1 MLVQESELYLYHLTL
16 KRQSNYVY
24 SCIGHFIEVENS
36 DKSKRPKDLQ
46 LCVATETHVEL
57 YDVAGGDLLPLVE
70 IPVFATIMGME
81 SFHVENV
88 RQSFLAM
95 VSDSGNLTVA
105 KFNRRSNSE
114 IYLETL
120 VNYPMTRSQIRRMSP
135 ASYLKVDTFGRCILV
150 SAVEKNKLCFVVNET
165 GDGSVMIQ
173 SPLEV
178 VRPDFLTLDLVSC
191 DVQYDNP
198 CFASI
203 EVDILANKNDHHLV
217 FYVLDLGLNH
227 VVKKADYVIN
237 GEANF
242 LMGLPVL
249 SKYNINCTGEKD
261 THDEINPFVL
271 IGFQGYLL
279 VKDMS
284 GLFSLKVQ
292 IPRRTEES
300 SEKISIISSAIQ
312 ILKKS
317 FFILLQSN
325 FGDLY
330 RLTIEPN
337 EEDRNRPVVSISYF
351 DTIFQAEKLHIFRN
365 GYLFANSELNDNYLF
380 QFDSLGDDNT
390 EILSSR
396 DPKEQLFFKP
406 SKTLKNI
413 SIVSHR
419 KNLNPLL
426 TTQVIKANPL
436 TIAAGTTSTT
446 RLLSNGV
453 NFEEQISSPLPP
465 GARDLWTIKPSGQP
479 FHKLLFLGFLKST
492 MVLRIEEGSIEE
504 LNLSQNPFKLNGD
517 RTVLVATMG
526 YRSTIQVCENELR
539 QIVPGGDGMNQFS
552 LKLEWFPPAGI
563 RVITATSTET
573 QLCLGLS
580 NNELVYFEISEQ
592 TDTLH
597 ESQNRIEIEEPISI
611 VAMSTSRRSD
621 FLAVGTKD
629 STVKI
634 VSLKMSDTEDF
645 MEVVSIQTLLAA
657 VNSMKLIENKDL
669 ELHIGLQNGVYYRSK
684 INKRDGQ
691 IYDVRTKFIGPM
703 PIGLSSLKSTSLSLA
718 SDKEDVEE
726 ENAEGKETSAGDKCH
741 CVVLHCTKTWISYTK
756 DELLNIRP
764 VLFSGLSGLSTL
776 CEFVAEETS
785 INVCCAISSSGS
797 LVIGRLTDFVCRQK
811 WFQITDN
818 TLEKISGKETDKEN
832 DSSKDAERVEGHE
845 KEENEDEEEEE
856 EESVTL
862 QWHAYDRSK
871 LLAFPED
878 RALLLQLESSSTHD
892 GARVSISKNQQRY
905 QSAQGRE
912 TFKTLPNI
920 NVVTASLVKFTSN
933 VDHLVISSRDGVLHT
948 FEIVLNKGKCQFN
961 LRMIHQT
968 AIEDKVSAM
977 IPFTDKLL
985 VPIFGNL
992 ILFGLGKKQ
1001 LLKQSIS
1008 ETTPSMTKVTALAN
1022 WGNERIAVG
1031 DSRESVTLFVFDK
1044 TKKSFVPIADD
1055 TIKRHTTSLA
1065 FLDPSTVL
1073 GGDKFGNI
1081 WTLRLNKEY
1090 ESMISTSLPPVIE
1103 RMQQLPSL
1111 KRKSPNIMEC
1121 PFKLTQTNMFYI
1133 NDIPMDF
1140 HVLQSTQMS
1149 DRPSIIYSGLQG
1161 TIGCLIPLL
1170 SKAEITKL
1178 KAIETIMSEADDKF
1192 YMKHE
1197 MEKRASEVP
1206 AAAEDTEIGASLASH
1221 NGIPEGSYS
1230 IVGREQ
1236 SRYRGYYAP
1245 VRNVIDGDLCERFL
1259 NLLPTEQSF
1268 LCAELKTLQPDTVI
1282 RSLNDVRTNY
1292 I

>member
-16 KRQSNYVY
+16 KRQSNYVH
-24 SCIGHFIEVENS
+24 SCTGLFVEEKGS
-36 DKSKRPKDLQ
+36 DKTKRPKDLQ
-46 LCVATETHVEL
+46 LCVATETHIEL
-57 YDVAGGDLLPLVE
+57 YDVADGDLLQLAEVP
-70 IPVFATIMGME
+70 IFATITAME

-88 RQSFLAM
+88 RESFLTM
-95 VSDSGNLTVA
+95 VSDSGNLTIA
-105 KFNRRSNSE
+105 KFNRRSNGE

-120 VNYPMTRSQIRRMSP
+120 VNHPMTRSQIRRTSA
-135 ASYLKVDTFGRCILV
+135 ASYLKVDTYGRCILV

-165 GDGSVMIQ
+165 GDGSVMVQ

-178 VRPDFLTLDLVSC
+178 ARPDVLTLDLVSC

-198 CFASI
+198 CFAAI
-203 EVDILANKNDHHLV
+203 EIDTLQKKNDHHLV

-227 VVKKADYVIN
+227 VVKKADYAIN

-249 SKYNINCTGEKD
+249 SKYNINCTSEKD
-261 THDEINPFVL
+261 ANDEINPFVL
-271 IGFQGYLL
+271 IGFQGYIL

-292 IPRRTEES
+292 IPKRTEES
-300 SEKISIISSAIQ
+300 NHKISIISSAIQ

-325 FGDLY
+325 LGDLF

-337 EEDRNRPVVSISYF
+337 QEDRNRPVVSISYF

-365 GYLFANSELNDNYLF
+365 GYLFANSELHDNYLF

-390 EILSSR
+390 EILTSR

-406 SKTLKNI
+406 SNTLNNI

-426 TTQVIKANPL
+426 TTQILKTHPL
-436 TIAAGTTSTT
+436 TIAAGTTSTS
-446 RLLSNGV
+446 RILSNGV

-465 GARDLWTIKPSGQP
+465 GAQDLWTIKPSGQP
-479 FHKLLFLGFLKST
+479 FHKLLFLGFSKST
-492 MVLRIEEGSIEE
+492 MVLKIEEGSIEE
-504 LNLSQNPFKLNGD
+504 LSISPNPFKLSGD
-517 RTVLVATMG
+517 RTILVATLG

-539 QIVPGGDGMNQFS
+539 QIVPGGNEMNQFS

-563 RVITATSTET
+563 RIVTAASTEA

-597 ESQNRIEIEEPISI
+597 ESQNRIEIEEQIST

-621 FLAVGTKD
+621 FLAVGTRD

-634 VSLKMSDTEDF
+634 ISLKSDTEEF
-645 MEVVSIQTLLAA
+645 MEVVSIQTLLAP
-657 VNSMKLIENKDL
+657 VNSLKIIENKDL

-684 INKRDGQ
+684 INMHDGQ
-691 IYDVRTKFIGPM
+691 IYDVRTKFLGPM
-703 PIGLSSLKSTSLSLA
+703 PVGLSSLKSTSLSLA
-718 SDKEDVEE
+718 SDKADLEE
-726 ENAEGKETSAGDKCH
+726 ENAERNEDSAEDKCH

-756 DELLNIRP
+756 NKLLNIRP
-764 VLFSGLSGLSTL
+764 VLFSRLSGLSTL

-811 WFQITDN
+811 WFQITD
-818 TLEKISGKETDKEN
+818 TPLDIVSGKEADRES
-832 DSSKDAERVEGHE
+832 DSTKDAEKVEGDE
-845 KEENEDEEEEE
+845 EEENEDEEEEE
-856 EESVTL
+856 EENFRL
-862 QWHAYDRSK
+862 QWHTYDRLK
-871 LLAFPED
+871 LLAFPENS
-878 RALLLQLESSSTHD
+878 RLFLQLESSSTHD
-892 GARVSISKNQQRY
+892 EARISISRNQQRY
-905 QSAQGRE
+905 QSAQEGE
-912 TFKTLPNI
+912 FLKILSNI
-920 NVVTASLVKFTSN
+920 NVLAASLVKFANN
-933 VDHLVISSRDGVLHT
+933 VDHLVISARDGVLHT
-948 FEIVLNKGKCQFN
+948 FEISLNKGKSQFN
-961 LRMIHQT
+961 LRVLHQT
-968 AIEDKVSAM
+968 VVEDQVSAM
-977 IPFTDKLL
+977 IPFADKLL
-985 VPIFGNL
+985 VPVLGNL

-1008 ETTPSMTKVTALAN
+1008 ETTPSMTKVTALAS
-1022 WGNERIAVG
+1022 WRNERIAVG
-1031 DSRESVTLFVFDK
+1031 DGRESVTLFVFDK

-1065 FLDPSTVL
+1065 FLDASTVL

-1081 WTLRLNKEY
+1081 WTLRLSEEY
-1090 ESMISTSLPPVIE
+1090 NNMISTSSQPVVE

-1111 KRKSPNIMEC
+1111 KRKAPNIMEC
-1121 PFKLTQTNMFYI
+1121 PFKLTQTNMFYV

-1140 HVLQSTQMS
+1140 HVLQSTHMS
-1149 DRPSIIYSGLQG
+1149 DRPVIIYSGLQG
-1161 TIGCLIPLL
+1161 TIGCLTPLL
-1170 SKAEITKL
+1170 SKAEIKKL
-1178 KAIETIMSEADDKF
+1178 KAIETVMSEADDTF

-1197 MEKRASEVP
+1197 MEKRASEIRTT
-1206 AAAEDTEIGASLASH
+1206 AEDTEIGASRVSRE
-1221 NGIPEGSYS
+1221 GIPEGSYS

-1236 SRYRGYYAP
+1236 ARYRGYYAP

-1259 NLLPTEQSF
+1259 DLLPAEQSF

-1292 I
+1292 M

>member
-16 KRQSNYVY
+16 KRQSNYVH
-24 SCIGHFIEVENS
+24 SCIGHFVEEKSS
-36 DKSKRPKDLQ
+36 DKTKRPKDLQ
-46 LCVATETHVEL
+46 LCIATETHIEL
-57 YDVAGGDLLPLVE
+57 YDVADGALLKLAEVP
-70 IPVFATIMGME
+70 IFATITAME
-81 SFHVENV
+81 SFRVENV
-88 RQSFLAM
+88 RESFLAM
-95 VSDSGNLTVA
+95 VSDSGNLTIA
-105 KFNRRSNSE
+105 KFNRRSNVDIS
-114 IYLETL
+114 LETL
-120 VNYPMTRSQIRRMSP
+120 INHPMTRSQIRRTSP
-135 ASYLKVDTFGRCILV
+135 ASFLKVDTFGRCILV
-150 SAVEKNKLCFVVNET
+150 SAVEKNKLCFVVNEG

-178 VRPDFLTLDLVSC
+178 IRPEVLTLDLVSC

-203 EVDILANKNDHHLV
+203 EIDTLQNKNDHHLV
-217 FYVLDLGLNH
+217 FYVLDLGLNF
-227 VVKKADYVIN
+227 VVKKADYTIN

-249 SKYNINCTGEKD
+249 SKYNINCANEKD
-261 THDEINPFVL
+261 AHDEINPFVL
-271 IGFQGYLL
+271 IGFQDYLL

-292 IPRRTEES
+292 IPKRAEES
-300 SEKISIISSAIQ
+300 SQKVSIISSAIQ
-312 ILKKS
+312 MLKNS

-325 FGDLY
+325 LGDLY
-330 RLTIEPN
+330 RLTIEAN

-365 GYLFANSELNDNYLF
+365 GYLYANSELNDNYLF

-426 TTQVIKANPL
+426 TTQVLKAHPL
-436 TIAAGTTSTT
+436 MIAAGTTSKS

-465 GARDLWTIKPSGQP
+465 GAQDLWTIKPSGQS
-479 FHKLLFLGFLKST
+479 FHKLLFLGFSKST
-492 MVLRIEEGSIEE
+492 MVLKIDEGSIEE
-504 LNLSQNPFKLNGD
+504 LSIPQNPFKLNGD
-517 RTVLVATMG
+517 RTVLVATLG

-539 QIVPGGDGMNQFS
+539 QVVPSGDEMNQFS

-563 RVITATSTET
+563 RIVTATSSET

-592 TDTLH
+592 TDALH

-611 VAMSTSRRSD
+611 VAMSASRRSD

-629 STVKI
+629 STVEI
-634 VSLKMSDTEDF
+634 VSLKMSDTEEF
-645 MEVVSIQTLLAA
+645 MEVVSIQTLLAP
-657 VNSMKLIENKDL
+657 VNSLRVIENKDL

-684 INKRDGQ
+684 INRHDGQ
-691 IYDVRTKFIGPM
+691 IYDVRTKFIGPK
-703 PIGLSSLKSTSLSLA
+703 PIVLSSLKSTSLSLT
-718 SDKEDVEE
+718 SDKEDDEE
-726 ENAEGKETSAGDKCH
+726 ENAEGNEDSTDDKCH

-756 DELLNIRP
+756 NKLLNIRP
-764 VLFSGLSGLSTL
+764 VLFSRLSGLSTL

-811 WFQITDN
+811 WFQVTD
-818 TLEKISGKETDKEN
+818 TPLERILGKEADKES
-832 DSSKDAERVEGHE
+832 DSTKGGDEVEGD
-845 KEENEDEEEEE
+845 EEDENEEEEE
-856 EESVTL
+856 EESLTL
-862 QWHAYDRSK
+862 QWHTYDRTK
-871 LLAFPED
+871 FLAFPED
-878 RALLLQLESSSTHD
+878 RGLFLQLESSSTQN
-892 GARVSISKNQQRY
+892 GARISISKNQQRY
-905 QSAQGRE
+905 QSAQGCE
-912 TFKTLPNI
+912 IFKTLPNI
-920 NVVTASLVKFTSN
+920 NVLAASLVKFASN

-948 FEIVLNKGKCQFN
+948 FEISLDKGKCQFN
-961 LRMIHQT
+961 LRAIHET
-968 AIEDKVSAM
+968 VIEGQVRAM
-977 IPFTDKLL
+977 IPFADKLL
-985 VPIFGNL
+985 VPAFGSL

-1008 ETTPSMTKVTALAN
+1008 ETTLSMTKVTALAN
-1022 WGNERIAVG
+1022 WRNERIAVG
-1031 DSRESVTLFVFDK
+1031 DGHESVTLFVFDK

-1055 TIKRHTTSLA
+1055 TIKRHTISLA
-1065 FLDPSTVL
+1065 FLDPSTIL
-1073 GGDKFGNI
+1073 GGDRFGNI
-1081 WTLRLNKEY
+1081 WTLRLSKEY
-1090 ESMISTSLPPVIE
+1090 EGMISTSLPPVVE

-1111 KRKSPNIMEC
+1111 KRKAPNIMEC

-1133 NDIPMDF
+1133 NDIAMDF
-1140 HVLQSTQMS
+1140 HVLQSVQMS
-1149 DRPSIIYSGLQG
+1149 DRPAIIYSGLQG
-1161 TIGCLIPLL
+1161 TIGCLTPLL

-1178 KAIETIMSEADDKF
+1178 KTIETVMSEADDKF

-1197 MEKRASEVP
+1197 IERRGNEAPTAV
-1206 AAAEDTEIGASLASH
+1206 EDAEIGALRASH
-1221 NGIPEGSYS
+1221 NGIPEGSNS

-1259 NLLPTEQSF
+1259 DLLPAEQSF
-1268 LCAELKTLQPDTVI
+1268 LCAELKTLQPDAVV
-1282 RSLNDVRTNY
+1282 RSLNDIRTNY
-1292 I
+1292 M